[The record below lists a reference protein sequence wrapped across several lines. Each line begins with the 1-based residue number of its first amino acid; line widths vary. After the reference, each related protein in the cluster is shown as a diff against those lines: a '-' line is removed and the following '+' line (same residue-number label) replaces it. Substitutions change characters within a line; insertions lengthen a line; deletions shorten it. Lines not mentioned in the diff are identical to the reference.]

1 VAKTTYQTLQDDV
14 RMTSPSDWRSVG
26 PLQTESVED
35 LLRIQGFAP
44 VENAVV
50 ARIAV
55 GGANA
60 VKAIVEARRGSI
72 FDTDPGTY
80 LSELDRLAGPD
91 DL

>member
-1 VAKTTYQTLQDDV
+1 MSAPRNRRDV
-14 RMTSPSDWRSVG
+14 V
-26 PLQTESVED
+26 PLQAASAED
-35 LLRIQGFAP
+35 LLRIQGFP
-44 VENAVV
+44 RVEETVI

-60 VKAIVEARRGSI
+60 VEAVVTARRGSI

-91 DL
+91 EA